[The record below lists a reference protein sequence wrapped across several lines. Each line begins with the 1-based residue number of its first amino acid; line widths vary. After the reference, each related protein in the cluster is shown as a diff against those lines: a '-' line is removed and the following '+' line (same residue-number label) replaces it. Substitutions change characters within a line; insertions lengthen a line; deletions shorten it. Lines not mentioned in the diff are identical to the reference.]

1 MTRKALVVLLALASL
16 TCNQAILTSPAG
28 STMTMIANPAFIAA
42 GGEVSV
48 ISAVV
53 IEPTGQ
59 PVVDG
64 TVIQF
69 FTSLGRIDA
78 QGKTNDGVARVNLQS
93 DTNSGAADITAI
105 SGANTATTTVTI
117 GSGRPALVIVSA
129 DPPRIETTTPRRRSR
144 ITANVLDTDGNPV
157 RNVPVFFSI
166 EGSPATETLESG
178 GQPIFTDSNGQAR
191 DFLQTSYSKKEVPKT
206 VTVTATTANNI
217 ASSVTVTIN

>member
-1 MTRKALVVLLALASL
+1 MARKALVAFLALVGV

-28 STMTMIANPAFIAA
+28 STMTVIANPTFIAA
-42 GGEVSV
+42 NGEVSV

-93 DTNSGAADITAI
+93 DRNSGAADITAI

-117 GSGRPALVIVSA
+117 GSGRPAFVIVSA
-129 DPPRIETTTPRRRSR
+129 DPPRIQITTPQRRSR
-144 ITANVLDTDGNPV
+144 ITANVLDSAGNPV

-166 EGSPATETLESG
+166 VGSPATETLASG
-178 GQPIFTDSNGQAR
+178 GQPIFTDTNGQAS

-217 ASSVTVTIN
+217 SSSTSVTIN